1 MGCSRNETVKINV
14 KNKYS
19 MKRILEE
26 IINRNTEG
34 NYLLSSSDKAQM
46 ISEILDL
53 LGVIGRLSFKEI
65 EMLVQLKHYDDW
77 EYGNDENRCK
87 ELVEET
93 RNKIGYTED
102 DVKAYL

>member
-1 MGCSRNETVKINV
+1 MIFINHLTIMVILLIDDNV

-26 IINRNTEG
+26 IINRNIEG

-53 LGVIGRLSFKEI
+53 LGVISSLLF
-65 EMLVQLKHYDDW
+65 
-77 EYGNDENRCK
+77 
-87 ELVEET
+87 T
-93 RNKIGYTED
+93 
-102 DVKAYL
+102 

>member
-1 MGCSRNETVKINV
+1 MFANV
-14 KNKYS
+14 KNKHS

-34 NYLLSSSDKAQM
+34 NYLLSSSDKAKM

-65 EMLVQLKHYDDW
+65 EMLVQLNHSDDW
-77 EYGNDENRCK
+77 EYGNNEKRCK
-87 ELVEET
+87 ELVEAT
-93 RNKIGYTED
+93 RNKIGYTEA